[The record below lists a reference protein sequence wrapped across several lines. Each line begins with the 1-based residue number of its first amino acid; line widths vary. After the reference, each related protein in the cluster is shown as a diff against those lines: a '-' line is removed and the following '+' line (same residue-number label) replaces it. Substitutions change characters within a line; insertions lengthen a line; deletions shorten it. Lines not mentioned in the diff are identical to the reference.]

1 MEMKKIKY
9 LHILWM
15 YDLKFYKNLVE
26 MINKEKIYFNKEE
39 HYFITPFKRV
49 YENLKEYKNVC
60 LVEEKNML
68 NRYGEKA
75 SFIFLHPLS
84 LKKRQV
90 IRIPNKIAKKIIW
103 RTWGHDIRPLDIK
116 NDNIFVANIKRILN
130 KMYVNKVHKFKAIG
144 IADDVDRVN
153 VENVFGNDIPTCIL
167 GYGYDIMRYPKLEK
181 IANEKIKENTSV
193 RVLVGHNSAKADR
206 HFEIFEYL
214 KKYKKENITVVLPL
228 AYGDAE
234 NAEKIKEEALNIF
247 GKNKVEFWE
256 DFVTYEEYARRI
268 HGIDIAIIDNIYS
281 NGLGNWALLTFFKKK
296 IYINKKGNIA
306 QSCKRN
312 NVKIDYTE
320 NIQGESFEQFSKYY
334 FDPKL
339 KMYEEISAQKVCEI
353 WKHTLDQLKTNGQ
366 IKLLEEK

>member
-1 MEMKKIKY
+1 MKKIKY

-15 YDLKFYKNLVE
+15 DDLKFYKNLVE

-144 IADDVDRVN
+144 IADDVDRTLDDLLEAKRKDVEAHIN
-153 VENVFGNDIPTCIL
+153 GKYMYSKLDNAFCTYRDDNHTPLGYVKQRYTIVQNTAAFKFLIMLFGENSAIWQTAGCFGNGERIFVSAKLPQNILVKGDPVENYLVFVNSHDGSSGVRIL
-167 GYGYDIMRYPKLEK
+167 FTPIRV
-181 IANEKIKENTSV
+181 ICQNTLTAALRTST
-193 RVLVGHNSAKADR
+193 NSISIR
-206 HFEIFEYL
+206 HY
-214 KKYKKENITVVLPL
+214 
-228 AYGDAE
+228 
-234 NAEKIKEEALNIF
+234 
-247 GKNKVEFWE
+247 
-256 DFVTYEEYARRI
+256 
-268 HGIDIAIIDNIYS
+268 
-281 NGLGNWALLTFFKKK
+281 
-296 IYINKKGNIA
+296 
-306 QSCKRN
+306 
-312 NVKIDYTE
+312 
-320 NIQGESFEQFSKYY
+320 
-334 FDPKL
+334 
-339 KMYEEISAQKVCEI
+339 
-353 WKHTLDQLKTNGQ
+353 
-366 IKLLEEK
+366 